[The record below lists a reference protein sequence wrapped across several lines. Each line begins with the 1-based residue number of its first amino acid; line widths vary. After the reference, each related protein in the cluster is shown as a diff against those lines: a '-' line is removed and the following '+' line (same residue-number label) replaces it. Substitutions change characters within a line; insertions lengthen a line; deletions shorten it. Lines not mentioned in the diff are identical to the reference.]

1 MTNHLLRERPYPGVL
16 LLTFN
21 RPERKNA
28 LVHDMTNAFVD
39 EILAS
44 NDDPEIRAIV
54 VTGAGGNYS
63 SGGDLVE
70 FQNLDLRTDPPVG
83 QRMMEALNDATK
95 PLIAAVEG
103 LAVGGS
109 ATMLLH
115 FDLVYAGRGARFRL
129 PFTNLGTCP
138 EGASSYYLPLI
149 AGYRKSAEL
158 LMLGE
163 YFGVDTAREVGMV
176 NQATADGEALQLA
189 LASAQAIAAKSV
201 ESVRLTKM
209 LIRDGHHDIVKRVIA
224 REHGLFTERLHSPEV
239 QANIAAMSSSRKVK
253 A

>member
-1 MTNHLLRERPYPGVL
+1 MTPYLLCESPSPGVL
-16 LLTFN
+16 LLTLN

-28 LVHDMTNAFVD
+28 LVHEMTNAFID
-39 EILAS
+39 AIEAS
-44 NDDPEIRAIV
+44 NDDPDIRAIV

-63 SGGDLVE
+63 SGGDLTE
-70 FQNLDLRTDPPVG
+70 FQQLDLRTDPPVG

-115 FDLVYAGRGARFRL
+115 FDLVYAARSARFRL
-129 PFTNLGTCP
+129 PFTHLGTCP

-149 AGYRKSAEL
+149 AGYRKAAEL

-163 YFGVDTAREVGMV
+163 YFGVDTASEVGMV
-176 NQATADGEALQLA
+176 TQATADGEGPQHLLVALGYAGWGPGQLERELAENSWLFGPADFDILFHTRNDLRWLAAAA
-189 LASAQAIAAKSV
+189 LLGIDLNLLSADV
-201 ESVRLTKM
+201 
-209 LIRDGHHDIVKRVIA
+209 GHA
-224 REHGLFTERLHSPEV
+224 
-239 QANIAAMSSSRKVK
+239 
-253 A
+253 